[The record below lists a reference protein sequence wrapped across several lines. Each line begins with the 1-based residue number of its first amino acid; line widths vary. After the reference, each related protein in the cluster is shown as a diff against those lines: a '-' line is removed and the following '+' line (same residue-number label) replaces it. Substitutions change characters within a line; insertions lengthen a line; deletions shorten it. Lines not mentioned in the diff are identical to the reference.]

1 MWYLTFDD
9 RQIVN
14 LSLAA
19 RIRAYKDEK
28 GMVDV
33 VADVPGWHLIEKGN
47 GYILAAGYVP
57 VRLVSCGNSVNE
69 AEEIV
74 RLFYRALRAGVCAA
88 DLDKILDFEKE
99 EDAGDA
105 GDD

>member
-19 RIRAYKDEK
+19 RIRAHKDEK

-33 VADVPGWHLIEKGN
+33 VADIPGWRLIEKGN

-57 VRLVSCGNSVNE
+57 VRLVSCGNSMNE

-74 RLFYRALRAGVCAA
+74 RLFYRALRAGIRAA
-88 DLDKILDFEKE
+88 DLGEILDLENE
-99 EDAGDA
+99 EDAGDV
-105 GDD
+105 GND